1 MRRFFLNLSVCGL
14 ALFLGTGARAQTC
27 DLALVLA
34 VDVSGSVDPREYRIQ
49 MDGLAA
55 ALRDGIVVEA
65 LIDAE
70 AWVSLIQW
78 TGSSRQSISIEWSQM
93 TDADAVETFAAR
105 VTTEPRLW
113 RNFSTAIGEALQF
126 SLAAFDAAP
135 ACRRKVIDVSG
146 DGASN
151 EGTQP
156 REVHKAL
163 RRAGVTV
170 NAVVI
175 ETDQQDLTSYFWENV
190 IIGEGAFVM
199 TANGFEDYP
208 DRIRRKLQRE
218 TVRQLSKLTAKD

>member
-1 MRRFFLNLSVCGL
+1 MRRLVENLCTGVL
-14 ALFLGTGARAQTC
+14 ALFLGAGASAQTC

-34 VDVSGSVDPREYRIQ
+34 VDVSGSVDPGEYRIQ
-49 MDGLAA
+49 MDGLAE
-55 ALRDGIVVEA
+55 ALRDGVVIDA
-65 LIDAE
+65 LIDAQ

-78 TGSSRQSISIEWSQM
+78 TGSSRQSVSIEWSQM

-126 SLAAFDAAP
+126 SLSAFDTVP

-151 EGTQP
+151 EGTEP
-156 REVHKAL
+156 KEFHKAL
-163 RRAGVTV
+163 RAAGVTV

-190 IIGEGAFVM
+190 ITGEGAFVM
-199 TANGFEDYP
+199 TANGFQDYP

-218 TVRQLSKLTAKD
+218 TVRQVSKLTGED